1 MPQETIT
8 EKIEFLRMMTA
19 KLESMQ
25 KDGYDDSALN
35 VKSIFDEKQ
44 ININVGDRIKMEGD
58 T

>member
-25 KDGYDDSALN
+25 KDGHDDSALN